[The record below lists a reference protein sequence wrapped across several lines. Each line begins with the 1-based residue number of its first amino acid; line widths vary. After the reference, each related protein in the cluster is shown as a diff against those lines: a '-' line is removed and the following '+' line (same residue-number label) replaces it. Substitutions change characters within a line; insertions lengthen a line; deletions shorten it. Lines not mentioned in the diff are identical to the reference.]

1 MRALAIA
8 LLLIPAAAKAEGYME
23 VGGGL
28 DIPVSDDEYT
38 QYVDPSANLFI
49 RFGRG
54 GPPVGGM
61 FSADW
66 TPLAADSGSFLDFN
80 RFRFMGHVVVRKQAG
95 PTVEIAG
102 RFGAGLDIIH
112 ESFDLTF
119 LGTRYEGSDTDLGL
133 ALEAAGGAWFSV
145 GGGGTQVGV
154 ELVLPISFHS
164 SDGNPNNPNDPNNPQ
179 FEFTSIDLQVLGGV
193 RLRL

>member
-8 LLLIPAAAKAEGYME
+8 LLLIPAGAQAEGYVE
-23 VGGGL
+23 LGGGL

-38 QYVDPSANLFI
+38 RYVEPSANLFV

-61 FSADW
+61 FSMDW
-66 TPLAADSGSFLDFN
+66 TPLAADSGSVLDFN
-80 RFRFMGHVVVRKQAG
+80 RFRFLGHVVVRNQVG
-95 PTVEIAG
+95 PKVELSA

-112 ESFDLTF
+112 ESFEVTI

-133 ALEAAGGAWFSV
+133 ALEVAGGAWFSV
-145 GGGGTQVGV
+145 GSGGTQIGV
-154 ELVLPISFHS
+154 ELAVPISLHS
-164 SDGNPNNPNDPNNPQ
+164 SEGNPNNPSDPNDPR
-179 FEFTSIDLQVLGGV
+179 FEFTSIDLQILGGV